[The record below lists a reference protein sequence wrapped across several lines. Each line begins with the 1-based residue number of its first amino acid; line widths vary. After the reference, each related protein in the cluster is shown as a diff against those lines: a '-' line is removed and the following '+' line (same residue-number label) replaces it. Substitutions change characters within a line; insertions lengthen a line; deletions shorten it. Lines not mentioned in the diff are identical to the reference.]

1 MIIIIAL
8 VFLIYSIA
16 LIWAMGVWRK
26 MELWSKHKKASTR
39 RFVSVIIP
47 VRNEESNIL
56 NLLSDLSRQ
65 EYPKS
70 KYEVIVINDGSDDL
84 TVSLVHE
91 YLERTD
97 IQLMLLHSENYQSNA
112 APKKKAIEYGISR
125 SKGDLILTIDGDCR
139 CGEHWISTMAGML
152 EVSDS
157 KMVCG
162 PVGFDTKGTLFEKM
176 QQIEFSAVMG
186 TGGVCLA
193 SGYPT
198 MANGANLCYEK
209 KAFYEVSGFSGF
221 EMIASGD
228 DEFLL
233 HKIYEKYPGKV
244 LFVCR
249 KEALVKTYPKASVKD
264 FLEQRKRW
272 AGKWKMHKNKRNQYL
287 ALFIFLVNFLFL
299 VSGAYS
305 LVDKRGLLV
314 FASLIIVKFVIEF
327 LFLKQVSRL
336 LNHQFNPIEF
346 AITWAI
352 YPFYV
357 ITIGLLSN
365 SGSFVWKGREI
376 KNLKN

>member
-1 MIIIIAL
+1 MIVMIASI
-8 VFLIYSIA
+8 FLIYSIA
-16 LIWAMGVWRK
+16 LIWAIGKWRK
-26 MELWSKHKKASTR
+26 MELWSKSKKVPATM
-39 RFVSVIIP
+39 FVSVIIP

-56 NLLSDLSRQ
+56 SLLSDLSKQ
-65 EYPKS
+65 GYPKS
-70 KYEVIVINDGSDDL
+70 KYEVIVIDDGSEDF

-91 YLERTD
+91 YLETTD
-97 IQLMLLHSENYQSNA
+97 IKLRVLNSADYQSNA
-112 APKKKAIEYGISR
+112 APKKKAIEYGISS
-125 SKGDLILTIDGDCR
+125 SKGDLVLTIDGDCR

-152 EVSDS
+152 EVSDC

-162 PVGFDTKGTLFEKM
+162 PVGFDSKGTLFEKM

-186 TGGVCLA
+186 AGGVCLA
-193 SGYPT
+193 SGFPT

-209 KAFYEVSGFSGF
+209 KAFYEVGGFNGF
-221 EMIASGD
+221 EKIASGD

-233 HKIYEKYPGKV
+233 HKIYERYPGKV
-244 LFVCR
+244 LFACR
-249 KEALVKTYPKASVKD
+249 EEALVVTYPKDSVQE

-305 LVDKRGLLV
+305 LIDGRVLLV
-314 FASLIIVKFVIEF
+314 FAGFAIVKFATEL

-336 LNHQFNPIEF
+336 LKHQFNLLEF
-346 AITWAI
+346 AITWTF

-357 ITIGLLSN
+357 ITVGLLSN
-365 SGSFVWKGREI
+365 SDSFVWKGREI
-376 KNLKN
+376 KN

>member
-1 MIIIIAL
+1 MLIIITPI
-8 VFLIYSIA
+8 FLIYSIA
-16 LIWAMGVWRK
+16 LIWAIGKWRK
-26 MELWSKHKKASTR
+26 MELGSKNIEVPPGK
-39 RFVSVIIP
+39 FVSVIIP
-47 VRNEESNIL
+47 VRDEELNIL
-56 NLLSDLSRQ
+56 SLLTDLSKQR
-65 EYPKS
+65 YSKS
-70 KYEVIVINDGSDDL
+70 KYEVIVIDDGSEDF
-84 TVSLVHE
+84 TISLVHE
-91 YLERTD
+91 YREMTDMRLEVLISAD
-97 IQLMLLHSENYQSNA
+97 YQSNA

-139 CGEHWISTMAGML
+139 CGEDWIATMAGML

-162 PVGFDTKGTLFEKM
+162 PVGFYTKGTLFEKM

-186 TGGVCLA
+186 IGGVCLA
-193 SGYPT
+193 SGFPT

-209 KAFYEVSGFSGF
+209 KAFYEVGGFNGF
-221 EMIASGD
+221 EKIASGD

-244 LFVCR
+244 LFACR
-249 KEALVKTYPKASVKD
+249 EEALVRTYPKDSVQE

-305 LVDKRGLLV
+305 LVDGRVLLV
-314 FASLIIVKFVIEF
+314 FAGFAIVKFSTEL
-327 LFLKQVSRL
+327 LFLKHVSRL
-336 LNHQFNPIEF
+336 LKHQFNLIEF
-346 AITWAI
+346 AITWAF

-365 SGSFVWKGREI
+365 SGSFVWKGRNI
-376 KNLKN
+376 KN